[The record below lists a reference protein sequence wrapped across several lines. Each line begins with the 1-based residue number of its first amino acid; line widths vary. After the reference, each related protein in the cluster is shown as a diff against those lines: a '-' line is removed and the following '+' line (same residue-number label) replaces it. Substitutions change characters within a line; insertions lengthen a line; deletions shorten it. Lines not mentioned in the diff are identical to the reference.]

1 MGRVRDV
8 ITGEA
13 VVVELPLAQLAS
25 RSLAFAV
32 DVTLLLLLNVII
44 SIVYALTGVY
54 GADVAFAAA
63 MGIGTGVLTLVGI
76 PVTVETLSR
85 GRSLG
90 KLIFGLRVVRDDGGP
105 IRFRH
110 ALARGLAGLIVDFG
124 VLSGFT
130 GAVALFSSLISPR
143 GKRVGDMLAG
153 TVVVR
158 DRVHTA
164 RQAWI
169 GMPPPLAGWATTLA
183 LSQLPDG
190 LALAV
195 RQFLLRAPD
204 MDPHARTTMALSFS
218 TELSALVSPAPPP
231 GTPPETFLAAV
242 LAERSRRESVRLN
255 AHTPDAPQPL
265 SPTAPPGPHQQAQ
278 PARPPAGDGFTLPS

>member
-1 MGRVRDV
+1 M

-32 DVTLLLLLNVII
+32 DVALLLLLNVLI
-44 SIVYALTGVY
+44 SIGYAFTGVY
-54 GADVAFAAA
+54 GADAAFAAA
-63 MGIGTGVLTLVGI
+63 MGIGTAVLTLVGI
-76 PVTVETLSR
+76 PVTVETLTR

-110 ALARGLAGLIVDFG
+110 ALARGLAGLVVDFG
-124 VLSGFT
+124 ALSGFT

-143 GKRVGDMLAG
+143 GKRIGDMLAG

-158 DRVHTA
+158 DRVRTA
-164 RQAWI
+164 GQSWI
-169 GMPPPLAGWATTLA
+169 GMPPQLAGWATTLT
-183 LSQLPDG
+183 LSQLPDA
-190 LALAV
+190 LALSV

-204 MDPHARTTMALSFS
+204 MDPQARGGMALSFA

-231 GTPPETFLAAV
+231 GTPPEVFLAAV
-242 LAERSRRESVRLN
+242 LAERSRRESLRLN
-255 AHTPDAPQPL
+255 AQTTDAPPPPAGLQAPQW
-265 SPTAPPGPHQQAQ
+265 APPP
-278 PARPPAGDGFTLPS
+278 PAPPPAPPPRPPAGDGFTLPS

>member
-1 MGRVRDV
+1 M

-13 VVVELPLAQLAS
+13 VVVELPLAQLAA

-32 DVTLLLLLNVII
+32 DVALLLLLNVLI
-44 SIVYALTGVY
+44 SIGYAFTGVY
-54 GADVAFAAA
+54 GADAAFAAA
-63 MGIGTGVLTLVGI
+63 MGIGTAVLTLVGI
-76 PVTVETLSR
+76 PVTVETLTR

-110 ALARGLAGLIVDFG
+110 ALARGLAGLVVDFG
-124 VLSGFT
+124 ALSGFT

-143 GKRVGDMLAG
+143 GKRIGDMLAG

-158 DRVHTA
+158 DRVRTA
-164 RQAWI
+164 GQSWI
-169 GMPPPLAGWATTLA
+169 GMPPQLAGWATTLT
-183 LSQLPDG
+183 LSQLPDA
-190 LALAV
+190 LALSV

-204 MDPHARTTMALSFS
+204 MDPQARGGMALSFA

-231 GTPPETFLAAV
+231 GTPPEVFLAAV
-242 LAERSRRESVRLN
+242 LAERSRRESLRLN
-255 AHTPDAPQPL
+255 AQTTAAPPPVGWQAPQW
-265 SPTAPPGPHQQAQ
+265 APPP
-278 PARPPAGDGFTLPS
+278 PAPPPAPPPRPPAGDGFTLPS